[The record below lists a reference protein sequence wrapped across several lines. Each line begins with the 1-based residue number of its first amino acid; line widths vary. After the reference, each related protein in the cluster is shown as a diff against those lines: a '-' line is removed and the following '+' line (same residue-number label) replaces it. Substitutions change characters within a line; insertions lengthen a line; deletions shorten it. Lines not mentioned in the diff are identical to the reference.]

1 MTLTRKYYES
11 LIELFASLNWTT
23 SSNPIEYFKVKS
35 EIGNL
40 ISRIQKFDLIPL
52 TFSETFFEVL
62 NSEKLEDFTS
72 EKIKLTNEMHYE
84 LNECLWTYRLRYG
97 GELIQYASKIK
108 LALLNLE
115 ITELELFEKS
125 KKEPLHYFLPEKFE
139 FKSQTDKKS
148 KINELKKIASEKV
161 NKRVVSIKKASYREL
176 EEKLTLYLCEY
187 RNYITEHYPT
197 IADNFTYC
205 NKMVRAYI
213 TEAMSKD
220 LFELRIHS
228 YLSTN
233 GDTSIKLKYE
243 FFDFYPSYFY
253 NLEEITQKS
262 AGAYVS
268 ILQKDNFY
276 FNNPFSIENIHSELI
291 LLFIL
296 NSNEEEIQ
304 RFSEFLL
311 KCEGYKII
319 HSEPKV
325 DMRFDIMAIKGDT
338 NYAFEIYHHQSRS
351 TEKIKER
358 INEIKGISSDFIP
371 CFLFTTFPG
380 MEIYNLL
387 SEEKVNVFNL
397 QDFTR
402 KQFDLDNSQIV
413 HWYIKSNLST
423 LNIKTDS
430 SEIQLEGKKMIS
442 RLQKCP
448 LGEKNWSEY
457 ERIGIDIFA
466 YLFKDNF
473 KKYLC
478 EEQIENDLKNH
489 RRDLLV
495 NNNYSDSTSF
505 WADVKRSYNC
515 SAIIVDFKNY
525 SDRLNS
531 SNFFSVSKY
540 TKKNVGNF
548 AIILS
553 RKGIDDTA
561 KNEQR
566 QLFES
571 GKLLIDF
578 SDVELVEMI
587 NEKMIGKDPIDRLE
601 SKKFELV
608 KKY

>member
-11 LIELFASLNWTT
+11 LIELFASLNRTT

-35 EIGNL
+35 EISNL
-40 ISRIQKFDLIPL
+40 INRIQKFDLIPL
-52 TFSETFFEVL
+52 TFSDTFFEVL
-62 NSEKLEDFTS
+62 NSKKLEDFTS

-84 LNECLWTYRLRYG
+84 LIECLWTDRLRYS

-115 ITELELFEKS
+115 IGELELFEKL

-139 FKSQTDKKS
+139 FKSEIEKKS

-161 NKRVVSIKKASYREL
+161 NKEKVFIKKASYREL
-176 EEKLTLYLCEY
+176 EEKLTLYLSEY
-187 RNYITEHYPT
+187 RNYIAENYHS

-213 TEAMSKD
+213 TEAMPKD
-220 LFELRIHS
+220 SFELRIHS

-243 FFDFYPSYFY
+243 YFDFYPSYFH

-262 AGAYVS
+262 VGAYAS
-268 ILQKDNFY
+268 ILRKDNFY
-276 FNNPFSIENIHSELI
+276 FSNPFSIENIHSELI

-296 NSNEEEIQ
+296 NSNEKEIQ
-304 RFSEFLL
+304 GFSEFLL

-325 DMRFDIMAIKGDT
+325 DMHFDIMATKDDT

-351 TEKIKER
+351 TEKIKDR
-358 INEIKGISSDFIP
+358 INEIKKASSDFIP

-387 SEEKVNVFNL
+387 REEKVNVFNL

-430 SEIQLEGKKMIS
+430 SEIQLEGKKLIS

-495 NNNYSDSTSF
+495 NNNFSDSTSF
-505 WADVKRSYNC
+505 WADVKRSYSC

-531 SNFFSVSKY
+531 TNFFSVSKY
-540 TKKNVGNF
+540 TKRMWE
-548 AIILS
+548 IL
-553 RKGIDDTA
+553 R
-561 KNEQR
+561 
-566 QLFES
+566 LFSLEKELMIQQKMS
-571 GKLLIDF
+571 NANYLK
-578 SDVELVEMI
+578 VE
-587 NEKMIGKDPIDRLE
+587 N
-601 SKKFELV
+601 
-608 KKY
+608 Y